1 MKVRS
6 VIFRA
11 EGANRGL
18 VHVEYVKSQKGNYY
32 QVMRER
38 KKVDGVSRYWTLGN
52 AVQAAVELC
61 MKDIMKA
68 NEGGML

>member
-1 MKVRS
+1 MKTRS
-6 VIFRA
+6 EIFRA
-11 EGANRGL
+11 EGAKRGL
-18 VHVEYVKSQKGNYY
+18 VHVEYVKSPKGNYY

-52 AVQAAVELC
+52 AMQAAVELC

-68 NEGGML
+68 KEGGLL